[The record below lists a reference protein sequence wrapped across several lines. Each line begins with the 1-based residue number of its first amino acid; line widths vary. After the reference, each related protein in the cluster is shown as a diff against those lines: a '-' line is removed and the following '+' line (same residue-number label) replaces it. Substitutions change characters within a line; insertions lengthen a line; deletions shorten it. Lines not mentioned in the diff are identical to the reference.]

1 VANADTDNVKTDGSC
16 LAPIKLKV
24 GRGPTNE
31 IPTGTNPQKWRQNK
45 DEAATDAY
53 NPDFDTARKFGCRA
67 FLIHCNHVVTGFI
80 RKSECHSQKWEVPEC
95 VVDLVGSFYEDEDAG
110 MFQLAHSIRKK
121 MGRARIRSVSKR
133 LIKKLTVRIMAE
145 NAVEGALSNI
155 KDGDYYLNELL
166 KRDYF
171 NSFNTDMEPTT
182 SESKIN
188 FMFTMEKGLIF
199 DCFEFRE

>member
-1 VANADTDNVKTDGSC
+1 
-16 LAPIKLKV
+16 
-24 GRGPTNE
+24 
-31 IPTGTNPQKWRQNK
+31 
-45 DEAATDAY
+45 
-53 NPDFDTARKFGCRA
+53 
-67 FLIHCNHVVTGFI
+67 
-80 RKSECHSQKWEVPEC
+80 
-95 VVDLVGSFYEDEDAG
+95 
-110 MFQLAHSIRKK
+110 